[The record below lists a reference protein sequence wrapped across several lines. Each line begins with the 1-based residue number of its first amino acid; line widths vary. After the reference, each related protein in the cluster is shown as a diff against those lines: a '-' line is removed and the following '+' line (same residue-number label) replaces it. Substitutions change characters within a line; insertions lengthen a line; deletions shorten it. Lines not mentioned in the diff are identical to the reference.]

1 MPVKSFQSDQIE
13 LKDGGQNGIVGTVT
27 VYASAFNI
35 VDLDGDTI
43 PKGAFKRTIKER
55 GPNGSNQILH
65 LLHHD
70 TDKILSKPT
79 ELKED
84 DFGLLATVPIPD
96 TTLGVDTYKLYKHGV
111 YNEHSIGY
119 KNIDS
124 SQEIVRGVTITTL
137 KELKLWEFST
147 VPWGANPR
155 TPLVSIKSETKTEK
169 LDEIAARLDK
179 INKAITDNHF
189 CEKTM
194 NLLQIEIQYL
204 SDAIKSINA
213 EPTETVIE
221 QSQEPFDPI
230 SFLKAYDLGL
240 NITKHF
246 NFE

>member
-1 MPVKSFQSDQIE
+1 MPIKYFKGGEIE
-13 LKDGGQNGIVGTVT
+13 LKDGGENGIVGTVT
-27 VYASAFNI
+27 LYASAFNN

-55 GPNGSNQILH
+55 GPNGTNQILH

-70 TDKILSKPT
+70 TDKILSKPK

-84 DFGLLATVPIPD
+84 DFGLLAVVPIPD
-96 TTLGVDTYKLYKHGV
+96 TTIGTDTYKLYKHGI

-119 KNIDS
+119 KTIDS
-124 SQEIVRGVTITTL
+124 SQEIIKGVTVTTL

-147 VPWGANPR
+147 VPWGANPN
-155 TPLVSIKSETKTEK
+155 TPLVSIKSETKSEK
-169 LDEIAARLDK
+169 LDEIAFRLDK

-204 SDAIKSINA
+204 SDAIKSINSEPA
-213 EPTETVIE
+213 EPAIP
-221 QSQEPFDPI
+221 QQEPFDPI